1 MDYLLC
7 PSFSSYSSNNL
18 NDVAQQVINE
28 NDHSYSQNDIDDFEF
43 VAFQKT
49 ADEVF
54 FDHRRNSARGVFP
67 IFNRDDEKRNSVVA
81 EDSIPLQKLINRDGD
96 RRNSD
101 AVDISISLR
110 KVVTGYRNWNIDPP
124 FIADGFSDEMQE
136 KQFDRFV
143 FELFI
148 FQEMEASE
156 FTPAK

>member
-1 MDYLLC
+1 MDSLLC
-7 PSFSSYSSNNL
+7 PSFSTYSSNNL

-54 FDHRRNSARGVFP
+54 FDHRRNSTRGVFP
-67 IFNRDDEKRNSVVA
+67 IFNCDDEKRNSVVA

-110 KVVTGYRNWNIDPP
+110 KVVTGYQNWNIDPP
-124 FIADGFSDEMQE
+124 LSSSSDVRDDLDAFLRRRIACGDLNPLQY
-136 KQFDRFV
+136 RRW
-143 FELFI
+143 LLR
-148 FQEMEASE
+148 
-156 FTPAK
+156 